1 MTLTIQIKLYIS
13 HLFIHS
19 TLTECLLCAW
29 KLAKCWQLSRE
40 QGENGHSSHGAHILF
55 GKRDME
61 QVLTCYKEDAIKDM
75 G

>member
-1 MTLTIQIKLYIS
+1 M
-13 HLFIHS
+13 
-19 TLTECLLCAW
+19 
-29 KLAKCWQLSRE
+29 SRE

-75 G
+75 GWITGTPKSEVSRRLVFKGNV